1 MMPLTAVVQSSGKGP
16 GSGYD
21 GVDLS
26 NGGEI
31 EARKIQ
37 LLIKLK

>member
-1 MMPLTAVVQSSGKGP
+1 MMPLTAVVQSSGRAT

-21 GVDLS
+21 GVDLC

-31 EARKIQ
+31 EAHKIQ